1 MSLPTAFK
9 DFRKIDYIRQN
20 VKEKQ
25 QLIRFAYRYRLAIC
39 FTGAN
44 AAGVGT
50 TLNGYNAI
58 HKLFL
63 AYTAY
68 EQLLKSTYTLNLFGV
83 KHIAENRIEN
93 LDMADKIRAQ
103 KYITEVLI
111 KYTRDSDLLHQLKE
125 FESNKN
131 NDITCIAYAI
141 RNIYAHGDLTPT
153 AMKIRSIK
161 RGKVFFD
168 LADVLLK
175 YCDEIFTKVI
185 DKLR

>member
-1 MSLPTAFK
+1 MSLPTAFRNLK
-9 DFRKIDYIRQN
+9 NTKEIRTHE
-20 VKEKQ
+20 KEKH
-25 QLIRFAYRYRLAIC
+25 QLIRFAYRYRLAYC
-39 FTGAN
+39 FTNTKAD
-44 AAGVGT
+44 GVGT
-50 TLNGYNAI
+50 TLHGYNAI

-68 EQLLKSTYTLNLFGV
+68 EQLLKSTYTLKLFGV

-111 KYTRDSDLLHQLKE
+111 KYTRDADLLHQLKE
-125 FESNKN
+125 FEDNKN

-161 RGKVFFD
+161 RGKIFFD
-168 LADVLLK
+168 LADFLLE